1 MFLRTRGAP
10 VTTGP
15 QESNNKSG
23 VNAQRVVLRRPELWA
38 AGVVAVD
45 HDVCALTDLE
55 AADVGGGGDAPIVVR
70 RVVFLDLGIND
81 ESGFALVLGGT
92 VLRAVVVRQE
102 LSVGSALAYSDGH
115 V

>member
-1 MFLRTRGAP
+1 MAVHLGHGLGLVHA
-10 VTTGP
+10 GHDA
-15 QESNNKSG
+15 E
-23 VNAQRVVLRRPELWA
+23 VVLVR
-38 AGVVAVD
+38 
-45 HDVCALTDLE
+45 HDG

-102 LSVGSALAYSDGH
+102 LSVGSALA
-115 V
+115 